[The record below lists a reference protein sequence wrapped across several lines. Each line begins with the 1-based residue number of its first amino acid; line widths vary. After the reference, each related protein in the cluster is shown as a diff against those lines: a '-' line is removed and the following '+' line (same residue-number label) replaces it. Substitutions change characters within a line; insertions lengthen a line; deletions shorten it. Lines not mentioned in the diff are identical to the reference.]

1 MRTSHFL
8 LLTLLVLFFSCSEDT
23 DHNIPCEAS
32 GKLDNTKVEANQ
44 HIYGRWKLIKIFAFR
59 APNVEV
65 PDMEILF
72 VGSPGTATDNQVA
85 YVIQKGINIGTVK
98 YTISESLGENKNKYL
113 NINSGENITYTN
125 GNSNI
130 IRGQLRI
137 CQNELLLDNGMAFD
151 APGYLFKRI

>member
-8 LLTLLVLFFSCSEDT
+8 LLTLLVLFLSCSEDT
-23 DHNIPCEAS
+23 DPIIPCEAS
-32 GKLDNTKVEANQ
+32 GKLDNTKAEANQ

-59 APNVEV
+59 VQNIEV

-72 VGSPGTATDNQVA
+72 VGSPGTVTDNQVA
-85 YVIQKGINIGTVK
+85 YVMEKGKMIGTVT
-98 YTISESLGENKNKYL
+98 YTISESIGEDKNKYL

-125 GNSNI
+125 GNGNI